1 MCKIKIEQMK
11 FNWGYKIAAV
21 YITFVVGMMYLVIRS
36 SQQEV
41 DLVTPDYYAQ
51 ELKYQDRIDELNRA
65 AALSTSVQCSI
76 EQDVITVA
84 FPPEF
89 SEKKITGQVLVYC
102 AADKGNDINS
112 NISVNNGQAK
122 INVPEKNS
130 GMHEVQVS
138 WESEGVKYYSAKTIF
153 IP

>member
-1 MCKIKIEQMK
+1 MK
-11 FNWGYKIAAV
+11 FNWGYKIAAF
-21 YITFVVGMMYLVIRS
+21 YITFVIGMMYLVIRA

-65 AALSTSVQCSI
+65 ASLSTTIQCSI
-76 EQDVITVA
+76 EHDVITVV

-89 SEKKITGQVLVYC
+89 TGKKITGQALVYC
-102 AADKGNDINS
+102 ASNKSNDINS
-112 NISVNNGQAK
+112 NISVTDGQLK
-122 INVPEKNS
+122 ISVPEKNS
-130 GMHEVQVS
+130 GIHEVQVS
-138 WESEGVKYYSAKTIF
+138 WEAEGLKYYSAKTIF

>member
-1 MCKIKIEQMK
+1 MK
-11 FNWGYKIAAV
+11 FNWGYKIAV
-21 YITFVVGMMYLVIRS
+21 FYITFVVGIMYLVIRS

-51 ELKYQDRIDELNRA
+51 ELKYQDRIDESNRA
-65 AALSTSVQCSI
+65 ASLSTAIQCTI
-76 EQDVITVA
+76 EHNVIKVI

-89 SEKKITGQVLVYC
+89 TGKKISGQVLVYC
-102 AADKGNDINS
+102 AADKRNDINS
-112 NISVNNGQAK
+112 SLSVMDGQAK
-122 INVPEKNS
+122 ISVPEKNS

-138 WESEGVKYYSAKTIF
+138 WEAEGVKYYSAKNLF